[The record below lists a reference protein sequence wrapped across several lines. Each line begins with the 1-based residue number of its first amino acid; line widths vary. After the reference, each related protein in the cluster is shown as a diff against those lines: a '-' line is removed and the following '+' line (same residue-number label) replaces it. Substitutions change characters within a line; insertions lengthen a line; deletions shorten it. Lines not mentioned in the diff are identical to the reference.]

1 MDKVDLKEK
10 KSKEIYVFY
19 EITKNNYTNLQ
30 KDILE
35 SLLESEYVFG
45 EPIRT
50 QIMNIRS
57 PYDEIRSKFI
67 VFQVL
72 DELLDGI
79 PNGADIISQTINI
92 NIDAIKTEC
101 EQVIRLT
108 PILRAQ
114 ILKELERCFI
124 DV

>member
-57 PYDEIRSKFI
+57 PYDEICSKFI